1 MTQLETKA
9 MQLLDRKNKLEEEI
23 QELKD
28 LVLEENTS
36 NPLKAIAGLAQEIGQ
51 LETQLELTEL
61 ALKSTQDKLRA
72 RQEYEASKEY
82 ADKQKMQEKLLKQA
96 QKQAGMTF
104 EKLLELQSSI
114 QETRE
119 LVQQADKIHY
129 EISENK
135 NTASYY
141 FQEKAQPFS
150 WLWSVSRK
158 LQVEIAEME
167 LLKQRGVVE

>member
-1 MTQLETKA
+1 MTTLAEKEAQLK
-9 MQLLDRKNKLEEEI
+9 DRKRMLENAI

-28 LVLEENTS
+28 SLSGDNMENIEKVIKRRAGEIS
-36 NPLKAIAGLAQEIGQ
+36 N

-61 ALKSTQDKLRA
+61 ALKSSQDKLRA
-72 RQEYEASKEY
+72 RQDFEASKEY
-82 ADKQKMQEKLLKQA
+82 ADKQKMREKLLKQA
-96 QKQAGMTF
+96 QKQAGMAF

-119 LVQQADKIHY
+119 LVQQADKILY
-129 EISENK
+129 EISEDK

-141 FQEKAQPFS
+141 FQERAQPFS
-150 WLWSVSRK
+150 WLWSVSRGIHSDI
-158 LQVEIAEME
+158 QEME